1 MIKIKAAYLGVLG
14 PEARRD
20 RMLDELGDVGERL
33 KGRIRGPV
41 GLDIGAK
48 TPEEIA
54 VSIMAEIVAFREGR
68 SGKTLAMESRYLK
81 KIADKVGVP
90 S

>member
-1 MIKIKAAYLGVLG
+1 MPYSFIPL
-14 PEARRD
+14 
-20 RMLDELGDVGERL
+20 ERL
-33 KGRIRGPV
+33 AAVHAPV

-54 VSIMAEIVAFREGR
+54 VSIMGEIVAFREGR

-81 KIADKVGVP
+81 KIATKVGVAV
-90 S
+90 